1 MRKAIT
7 ARKRTRPSVR
17 PRERM
22 RVSLLEVEW
31 LVEGSEEAV
40 LVEETVEV
48 GRAVEA
54 VMVALGADPG
64 LGGGEVSKRFRRLRF
79 VNLIEVVN
87 SEGERTCQSRA

>member
-1 MRKAIT
+1 MRKAI
-7 ARKRTRPSVR
+7 AASKRTRPRVR

-22 RVSLLEVEW
+22 SVVLLEAEW
-31 LVEGSEEAV
+31 LVEGSWV
-40 LVEETVEV
+40 LVGETVEV